1 MTLLDTPA
9 TVPPGTRVAR
19 RLIGAQGLY
28 VLASS
33 VDLTLTGIVGAHLAP
48 TRTLATVP
56 FGLIPVVA
64 ASSTFLLSRGIGRYG
79 YRRVFALASSSAVVA
94 GLVSATAV
102 HLHLFWLFCV
112 GTAIVG
118 VQQAGA
124 GYYRYAAA
132 ESNPDARAKAVS
144 TVLAGGLV
152 AALVGPFL
160 ATWAGDVTTTP
171 YVGSYLLVA
180 MCGAVATVWN
190 ARLPRELVTLAAP
203 SRAVDAP
210 DARSRAALWR
220 QPVLLAGVA
229 ATCLAAVAMMSMMT
243 AGPMAGM
250 DMGHDEGQATLAV
263 QLHMVGMF
271 APGFVVARWIGRI
284 GERRVAALGALVLVV
299 AGGAAAVSPATWAFL
314 VAMTAVGVG
323 WNLAFSGG
331 SAMIAGSYRPSERG
345 RVQPVAEL
353 VTTTAQV
360 LGTVG
365 AGVLATASGWPVL
378 GVAVVVAS
386 VAVIAALRPHRR

>member
-1 MTLLDTPA
+1 MTLLATPTPVA
-9 TVPPGTRVAR
+9 AGTRIAR

-28 VLASS
+28 VLGSS

-48 TRTLATVP
+48 TRALATVP

-79 YRRVFALASSSAVVA
+79 YRRVFAFAASTAILA

-102 HLHLFWLFCV
+102 HLHSFWLFCV
-112 GTAIVG
+112 GTALVG
-118 VQQAGA
+118 VYQAGA

-160 ATWAGDVTTTP
+160 ATAAGDLTATP
-171 YVGSYLLVA
+171 YVASYLLVA
-180 MCGAVATVWN
+180 VAGAVATLWN

-203 SRAVDAP
+203 SRSVDAP
-210 DARSRAALWR
+210 DARPRAELWR

-250 DMGHDEGQATLAV
+250 DMGHDEQQATLAI

-271 APGFVVARWIGRI
+271 APGFVVARWIGRF
-284 GERRVAALGALVLVV
+284 GERRVAATGALVLVV
-299 AGGAAAVSPATWAFL
+299 AGGAAAVSAQTWAFL
-314 VAMTAVGVG
+314 LAMTAVGVG
-323 WNLAFSGG
+323 WNLAYSGG

-353 VTTTAQV
+353 VTTGAQV
-360 LGTVG
+360 AGTVG
-365 AGVLATASGWPVL
+365 AGTLATASGWPVL
-378 GVAVVVAS
+378 GGTVAVVAVLVA
-386 VAVIAALRPHRR
+386 ATLRPDRH